1 MNRIARSTM
10 GAFVVAGA
18 ALAAA
23 PAWCAP
29 DGSVIENAGGA
40 AAENAAANPNV
51 TENAAPDGVDN
62 LMGNDMQSGVEH
74 PVKHADDSAAP
85 PAAEHAMEPAMEP
98 AAEQAMEPAA
108 EHAMEPAAE
117 QAMEPA
123 AEPAMQPAAEQASEP
138 AAEPAMQPAAEQAS
152 EPATEPQTQPA
163 TEPATGSPAA
173 PVPTAPAGKP
183 ADKGESQMTEGAS
196 GAAGMHMH
204 MHHAVAPGTV
214 HSMVQYAVPSVQL
227 VRDDGRTVS
236 LAKELDD
243 GRPVILTF
251 VYTSCTTIC
260 PMISQTL
267 EQLQGELGADRDKVH
282 IMSISIDPE
291 ADTPERLRTYAA
303 RFGAGPEWQHYTG
316 TVDASVAA
324 QRAFNVF
331 RGDKM
336 NHTPVTFVRA
346 APGQPWLRI
355 DGFATPTEL
364 LAAYRDVLA
373 SS

>member
-1 MNRIARSTM
+1 M
-10 GAFVVAGA
+10 
-18 ALAAA
+18 
-23 PAWCAP
+23 PA
-29 DGSVIENAGGA
+29 
-40 AAENAAANPNV
+40 
-51 TENAAPDGVDN
+51 
-62 LMGNDMQSGVEH
+62 
-74 PVKHADDSAAP
+74 
-85 PAAEHAMEPAMEP
+85 
-98 AAEQAMEPAA
+98 
-108 EHAMEPAAE
+108 
-117 QAMEPA
+117 
-123 AEPAMQPAAEQASEP
+123 
-138 AAEPAMQPAAEQAS
+138 
-152 EPATEPQTQPA
+152 
-163 TEPATGSPAA
+163 
-173 PVPTAPAGKP
+173 APAGKP
-183 ADKGESQMTEGAS
+183 ADKAESQMTEGAT

-204 MHHAVAPGTV
+204 MHHAVMPGTV
-214 HSMVQYAVPSVQL
+214 HTMVRYVVPPVQL
-227 VRDDGRTVS
+227 VRDDGQAVS

-251 VYTSCTTIC
+251 IYTSCTTIC

-324 QRAFNVF
+324 QHAFNVF

-364 LAAYRDVLA
+364 LAAYRDVVA
-373 SS
+373 SN

>member
-1 MNRIARSTM
+1 MNRIGRSTM
-10 GAFVVAGA
+10 GALVVAGV
-18 ALAAA
+18 ALAAT

-29 DGSVIENAGGA
+29 DGSAIENAGGA
-40 AAENAAANPNV
+40 AAENAAASTSV
-51 TENAAPDGVDN
+51 TENGAPDAVESMTGMTMQNGGEDPA
-62 LMGNDMQSGVEH
+62 GNT
-74 PVKHADDSAAP
+74 ADSAAT
-85 PAAEHAMEPAMEP
+85 H
-98 AAEQAMEPAA
+98 
-108 EHAMEPAAE
+108 
-117 QAMEPA
+117 A
-123 AEPAMQPAAEQASEP
+123 AEPAMQPAAEQAMEP
-138 AAEPAMQPAAEQAS
+138 ATEPAMQPAAGHAMQPAAGHAMESATEPAMQPAAEQAT
-152 EPATEPQTQPA
+152 EPATEPMTQPA
-163 TEPATGSPAA
+163 AAPANDSPAA
-173 PVPTAPAGKP
+173 PAPAAPAAKP
-183 ADKGESQMTEGAS
+183 ADKAASQMTDGATE
-196 GAAGMHMH
+196 AAGMHMH
-204 MHHAVAPGTV
+204 HAVMPGTV
-214 HSMVQYAVPSVQL
+214 HTMVQYAEPSVQL

-236 LAKELDD
+236 LVKELDD

-251 VYTSCTTIC
+251 IYTSCTTIC

-303 RFGAGPEWQHYTG
+303 RFEAGPEWQHYTG

-324 QRAFNVF
+324 QRAFNVY

-364 LAAYRDVLA
+364 LAAYRDVVA
-373 SS
+373 SN

>member
-1 MNRIARSTM
+1 MNRIGRSTM
-10 GAFVVAGA
+10 GALVVAGV
-18 ALAAA
+18 ALAAT

-29 DGSVIENAGGA
+29 DGSAIENAGGA
-40 AAENAAANPNV
+40 AAENAAASTSV
-51 TENAAPDGVDN
+51 TENGAPDAVESMTG
-62 LMGNDMQSGVEH
+62 MTMQNGVED
-74 PVKHADDSAAP
+74 PAGNTADSAATH
-85 PAAEHAMEPAMEP
+85 AAEHAMEPAT
-98 AAEQAMEPAA
+98 
-108 EHAMEPAAE
+108 
-117 QAMEPA
+117 
-123 AEPAMQPAAEQASEP
+123 EPAMQPAAEQAT
-138 AAEPAMQPAAEQAS
+138 
-152 EPATEPQTQPA
+152 EPATEPMTQPA
-163 TEPATGSPAA
+163 AAPANDSPAA
-173 PVPTAPAGKP
+173 PAPAAKP
-183 ADKGESQMTEGAS
+183 ADKAASQMTDGAT

-204 MHHAVAPGTV
+204 HHAVMPGTV
-214 HSMVQYAVPSVQL
+214 HTMVQYAEPSVQL

-251 VYTSCTTIC
+251 IYTSCTTIC

-303 RFGAGPEWQHYTG
+303 RFEAGPEWQHYTG

-324 QRAFNVF
+324 QRAFNVY

-364 LAAYRDVLA
+364 LAAYRDVVA
-373 SS
+373 SN

>member
-10 GAFVVAGA
+10 GVFVVASV

-23 PAWCAP
+23 PAWCAS
-29 DGSVIENAGGA
+29 DGGAMENAGAAAAEGA
-40 AAENAAANPNV
+40 AANVSATENPAPDAVDSLMGKDMQNGAEHPAANAA
-51 TENAAPDGVDN
+51 
-62 LMGNDMQSGVEH
+62 
-74 PVKHADDSAAP
+74 DSAAGN
-85 PAAEHAMEPAMEP
+85 AADSAATHTMDHAMD
-98 AAEQAMEPAA
+98 
-108 EHAMEPAAE
+108 HAMEPAAGP
-117 QAMEPA
+117 AAEPA
-123 AEPAMQPAAEQASEP
+123 AEPAMA
-138 AAEPAMQPAAEQAS
+138 
-152 EPATEPQTQPA
+152 PATDIPAQPV
-163 TEPATGSPAA
+163 PAA
-173 PVPTAPAGKP
+173 PAGN
-183 ADKGESQMTEGAS
+183 AVDKAGTPGTPVTEGAAE
-196 GAAGMHMH
+196 AAGMHMH
-204 MHHAVAPGTV
+204 HAMMPGTM
-214 HSMVQYAVPSVQL
+214 HTMVQYATPTVQL
-227 VRDDGRTVS
+227 VRDDGQSVS

-291 ADTPERLRTYAA
+291 ADTPERLRAYAA
-303 RFGAGPEWQHYTG
+303 RFDAGPEWQHYTG

-324 QRAFNVF
+324 QRAFNVY

-346 APGQPWLRI
+346 SPGQPWLRI

-364 LAAYRDVLA
+364 LAAYRDVVA
-373 SS
+373 SN

>member
-10 GAFVVAGA
+10 GALVVAGV

-23 PAWCAP
+23 PAWCAS
-29 DGSVIENAGGA
+29 DGGAMENAGGA
-40 AAENAAANPNV
+40 AAESAAANANL
-51 TENAAPDGVDN
+51 TENAAPDAIDS
-62 LMGNDMQSGVEH
+62 LMGKDMQNGVEH
-74 PVKHADDSAAP
+74 PVGNAAESADGSAADNAAMPAGEHMMDHAMGHAMEPATDTAAQPDAAPATAPVAAP
-85 PAAEHAMEPAMEP
+85 PAAP
-98 AAEQAMEPAA
+98 AADAPA
-108 EHAMEPAAE
+108 
-117 QAMEPA
+117 
-123 AEPAMQPAAEQASEP
+123 QPA
-138 AAEPAMQPAAEQAS
+138 
-152 EPATEPQTQPA
+152 
-163 TEPATGSPAA
+163 PAA
-173 PVPTAPAGKP
+173 PAGNAVDKAAAP
-183 ADKGESQMTEGAS
+183 MTEGAMQAP
-196 GAAGMHMH
+196 GMH
-204 MHHAVAPGTV
+204 MHHAVMPGTV
-214 HSMVQYAVPSVQL
+214 HTMVEYAAPTVQL

-236 LAKELDD
+236 LSRELDD

-251 VYTSCTTIC
+251 IYTSCTTIC

-324 QRAFNVF
+324 QRAFNVY

-346 APGQPWLRI
+346 APGRPWLRI

-364 LAAYRDVLA
+364 LAAYRDVVA
-373 SS
+373 SN

>member
-1 MNRIARSTM
+1 MTQP
-10 GAFVVAGA
+10 
-18 ALAAA
+18 AAA
-23 PAWCAP
+23 PA
-29 DGSVIENAGGA
+29 
-40 AAENAAANPNV
+40 
-51 TENAAPDGVDN
+51 
-62 LMGNDMQSGVEH
+62 ND
-74 PVKHADDSAAP
+74 
-85 PAAEHAMEPAMEP
+85 
-98 AAEQAMEPAA
+98 
-108 EHAMEPAAE
+108 
-117 QAMEPA
+117 
-123 AEPAMQPAAEQASEP
+123 
-138 AAEPAMQPAAEQAS
+138 
-152 EPATEPQTQPA
+152 
-163 TEPATGSPAA
+163 SPAA
-173 PVPTAPAGKP
+173 PAPAAKP
-183 ADKGESQMTEGAS
+183 ADKAASQMTDGAT

-204 MHHAVAPGTV
+204 HHAVMPGTV
-214 HSMVQYAVPSVQL
+214 HTMVQYAEPSVQL

-251 VYTSCTTIC
+251 IYTSCTTIC

-303 RFGAGPEWQHYTG
+303 RFEAGPEWQHYTG

-324 QRAFNVF
+324 QRAFNVY

-364 LAAYRDVLA
+364 LAAYRDVVA
-373 SS
+373 SNQVSRL